1 MPNFPKSLSTLIV
14 GSGRLRPAKPLKLP
28 AGIVLSGKQ
37 RPMSRVGFE
46 QPNPAVF
53 YPSPQQMPPSGEQ
66 SSNNNGSGN
75 GEDDGNT
82 TPIFIVWQPSYSPN
96 HPQRFQAV
104 PRWQFEYLFQHDRRQ
119 AFLRDALMRNAFRT
133 EKLRYMQQQY
143 EAHVAAHAAAAD
155 DGLSVDVLQQVV
167 TPNTTTRGW
176 SVHLPTVW
184 RKLEKAKQVI
194 STPAG
199 MQPPTPP
206 PGGDDDKKD
215 KDKTAAAAATAGIDT
230 TKDNNKYTKG
240 AWDVPLPNMK
250 LNLPGHPATFGCGSS
265 ALHNPSLDR
274 IPGGRTTTTTYNAED
289 RVAYKGW
296 IDRYL
301 ANLRLRISDHPA
313 TFGVEHGDVDH
324 PKDHR
329 DLSDPQVRVWKYDW
343 ELERAI
349 TVRTRAQAERAER
362 KAQGLEMVNAAR
374 EVRLAREAREA
385 KRAQEARGLEMVR
398 RAREARL
405 ARERL
410 EARRKQE
417 ARVVGEDEKKY
428 LELLR
433 K

>member
-37 RPMSRVGFE
+37 RPMSRVGFK

-75 GEDDGNT
+75 GEDDENT

-96 HPQRFQAV
+96 HPHRFHAV

-206 PGGDDDKKD
+206 PRGGDDNKD
-215 KDKTAAAAATAGIDT
+215 KDKTAAAAATAGNNT

-274 IPGGRTTTTTYNAED
+274 IPGGRTTTTTTYNAED

-313 TFGVEHGDVDH
+313 TFGVERSDGDV
-324 PKDHR
+324 PR
-329 DLSDPQVRVWKYDW
+329 DLTTDPQVRVWKYDW

-349 TVRTRAQAERAER
+349 TVRARERAERAER